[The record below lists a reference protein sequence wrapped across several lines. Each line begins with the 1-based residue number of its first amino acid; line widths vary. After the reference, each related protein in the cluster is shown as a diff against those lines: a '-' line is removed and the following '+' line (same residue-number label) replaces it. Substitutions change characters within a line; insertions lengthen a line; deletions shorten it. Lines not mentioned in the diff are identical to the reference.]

1 MQRTRLLLNTDDEI
15 GLLSHTPLEQVLSG
29 YHSDFNDT
37 LSLIEEDAIDITI
50 TLKRLYQLFSSS
62 LEQKDLRF
70 LTIEYTSVFP
80 HDDFINY
87 VITLESDFTI
97 RFTIHDGELISVR
110 LKDRL
115 VELYFFRVSQ
125 RDWISNTHSPN
136 SQDILYFLL
145 QHYIITQAIR
155 RGLIRAPAYG
165 ADALIKEIDELFDK
179 IKNVYPEE
187 SEDYI
192 NFIGDHL
199 KICMAYRGDM
209 DIKIGYDTHEY
220 RITDPTIVDKSVS
233 QNNCTQLGCK
243 EVPFGH
249 ASNLYIANNDNRV
262 LAYDDDEVVDLVY
275 KIFLVDDEGHYA
287 MLSKH
292 RVSPELCEVMASNVD
307 TLLFKAITGFTIT
320 PYFTFL
326 TSTRHTRIN

>member
-1 MQRTRLLLNTDDEI
+1 MQRTRLLLDTNDEI

-50 TLKRLYQLFSSS
+50 TLKRLYQMFSTS
-62 LEQKDLRF
+62 LEQKDLKF
-70 LTIEYTSVFP
+70 LTVEYSSTFP

-97 RFTIHDGELISVR
+97 RFTICRGELISVR

-115 VELYFFRVSQ
+115 VELYFFRTSKE
-125 RDWISNTHSPN
+125 DWISNTHSPN

-155 RGLIRAPAYG
+155 RGLIRAPAH
-165 ADALIKEIDELFDK
+165 DTTVLIKEIVDLFDK

-192 NFIGDHL
+192 DFIGNHL
-199 KICMAYRGDM
+199 KICMTYRGDM
-209 DIKIGYDTHEY
+209 GIKIKYDTHEY
-220 RITDPTIVDKSVS
+220 RIKNKSVS
-233 QNNCTQLGCK
+233 QNNLIEIGCK

-262 LAYDDDEVVDLVY
+262 LAYDDDEVVDLIY

>member
-1 MQRTRLLLNTDDEI
+1 MQRTRLLLNTNDEI

-29 YHSDFNDT
+29 YYSDFNDT

-115 VELYFFRVSQ
+115 VELYFFRTSKE
-125 RDWISNTHSPN
+125 DWISNTHSPN

-145 QHYIITQAIR
+145 QHHIITQAIR
-155 RGLIRAPAYG
+155 RGLIRAPAY
-165 ADALIKEIDELFDK
+165 DTTVLIKEIDELFDN
-179 IKNVYPEE
+179 IKRVYPRE

-192 NFIGDHL
+192 DFIGNHL

-209 DIKIGYDTHEY
+209 KIKIEYDRHEY
-220 RITDPTIVDKSVS
+220 HTTDKSVS
-233 QNNCTQLGCK
+233 PNNCTQIGCE

-249 ASNLYIANNDNRV
+249 TSNLYIANNDNRV
-262 LAYDDDEVVDLVY
+262 LCYDDDEVVDLVY
-275 KIFLVDDEGHYA
+275 IIFLVDDEGNYTK
-287 MLSKH
+287 LSKH

-307 TLLFKAITGFTIT
+307 TILFKAITGFTIT
-320 PYFTFL
+320 PYFTF
-326 TSTRHTRIN
+326 

>member
-1 MQRTRLLLNTDDEI
+1 MQRTRLLLNTNDEI

-29 YHSDFNDT
+29 YYSDFNDT

-97 RFTIHDGELISVR
+97 RFTIHEGELISVR

-115 VELYFFRVSQ
+115 VELYFFRVSKE
-125 RDWISNTHSPN
+125 DWVSNTHSPN
-136 SQDILYFLL
+136 SQDILYFLM
-145 QHYIITQAIR
+145 QHHVITQAIR
-155 RGLIRAPAYG
+155 RGLVRAPAY
-165 ADALIKEIDELFDK
+165 DTTVLIKEINELFDK

-192 NFIGDHL
+192 DFIGNHL
-199 KICMAYRGDM
+199 KICMTYRGDM
-209 DIKIGYDTHEY
+209 GIKIKYDTHEY
-220 RITDPTIVDKSVS
+220 RIKNKSVS
-233 QNNCTQLGCK
+233 QNNLIEIGCK

-275 KIFLVDDEGHYA
+275 KIFLVDDEDHYA

-307 TLLFKAITGFTIT
+307 TLLFKAITGFIIN

>member
-1 MQRTRLLLNTDDEI
+1 MQRTRLLLDTDDEI
-15 GLLSHTPLEQVLSG
+15 GLLSRSTLEQVLSG
-29 YHSDFNDT
+29 YYSDFNDT

-145 QHYIITQAIR
+145 QHYIVTQAIR
-155 RGLIRAPAYG
+155 RGLVRAPAY
-165 ADALIKEIDELFDK
+165 DTTVLIKEIDELFDN

-192 NFIGDHL
+192 DFIGNHL
-199 KICMAYRGDM
+199 KICMVHRGDM
-209 DIKIGYDTHEY
+209 KIKIEYDTHEY

-233 QNNCTQLGCK
+233 QNNLIEIGCK

-249 ASNLYIANNDNRV
+249 ASNLYISNNDNRV
-262 LAYDDDEVVDLVY
+262 LVYDDDEVVDLVY
-275 KIFLVDDEGHYA
+275 KIFLVDDDDNYA

-307 TLLFKAITGFTIT
+307 TILFKAITGFTIN
-320 PYFTFL
+320 PYFTFR
-326 TSTRHTRIN
+326 SCTRHTRIN

>member
-1 MQRTRLLLNTDDEI
+1 MQRTRLLLNTNDEI

-50 TLKRLYQLFSSS
+50 TLKRLYQMFSSS
-62 LEQKDLRF
+62 LEQKDLKF
-70 LTIEYTSVFP
+70 LTVEYTATFP
-80 HDDFINY
+80 HDAFINY

-97 RFTIHDGELISVR
+97 RFTIHQGELISIR

-115 VELYFFRVSQ
+115 VELYFFRVSED
-125 RDWISNTHSPN
+125 DWVSNIHSRN

-145 QHYIITQAIR
+145 QHHVITQAIR
-155 RGLIRAPAYG
+155 RGLIRSPAYDTG
-165 ADALIKEIDELFDK
+165 ILIKEIDEIFDN

-192 NFIGDHL
+192 DFIGNHL
-199 KICMAYRGDM
+199 KICMAYRHDM
-209 DIKIGYDTHEY
+209 NIKIEYDHHEY
-220 RITDPTIVDKSVS
+220 RITDKSVS
-233 QNNCTQLGCK
+233 PNNCTSIGCI
-243 EVPFGH
+243 ENPFGRN
-249 ASNLYIANNDNRV
+249 SNLYIANNDNRV
-262 LAYDDDEVVDLVY
+262 LSYDDDEVVDLVY
-275 KIFLVDDEGHYA
+275 KIFLVDDDNNYT

-292 RVSPELCEVMASNVD
+292 RVNPELCKVMASNVD

-320 PYFTFL
+320 PYFTF
-326 TSTRHTRIN
+326 

>member
-1 MQRTRLLLNTDDEI
+1 M
-15 GLLSHTPLEQVLSG
+15 
-29 YHSDFNDT
+29 
-37 LSLIEEDAIDITI
+37 
-50 TLKRLYQLFSSS
+50 
-62 LEQKDLRF
+62 
-70 LTIEYTSVFP
+70 
-80 HDDFINY
+80 
-87 VITLESDFTI
+87 ITLESDFTL
-97 RFTIHDGELISVR
+97 RFTVCRGELISVR

-115 VELYFFRVSQ
+115 VELYFFRVSKE
-125 RDWISNTHSPN
+125 DWISNTHSPN

-209 DIKIGYDTHEY
+209 EIKIKYDVHEY
-220 RITDPTIVDKSVS
+220 RITNKSVS
-233 QNNCTQLGCK
+233 QNNLIEIGCK

>member
-1 MQRTRLLLNTDDEI
+1 MQRTRLLLDTNDEI
-15 GLLSHTPLEQVLSG
+15 GLLSHTPLEQVISG
-29 YHSDFNDT
+29 YYSDFNDT

-50 TLKRLYQLFSSS
+50 TLKRLYQMFSSS

-125 RDWISNTHSPN
+125 RDWVSNTHSPN

-145 QHYIITQAIR
+145 QHHIITQAIR
-155 RGLIRAPAYG
+155 RGLIRAPTYG
-165 ADALIKEIDELFDK
+165 TDALIKEIDELFDK
-179 IKNVYPEE
+179 IKNVYQEE
-187 SEDYI
+187 SEDHI

-209 DIKIGYDTHEY
+209 DIKIKYDIHEY
-220 RITDPTIVDKSVS
+220 RITNKSVS
-233 QNNCTQLGCK
+233 QNNLIEIGCK

-307 TLLFKAITGFTIT
+307 TLLFKAITGFTIN

-326 TSTRHTRIN
+326 TSTRHTRIK

>member
-1 MQRTRLLLNTDDEI
+1 MQRTRLLLDTDDEI

-70 LTIEYTSVFP
+70 LTIEYSATFP

-87 VITLESDFTI
+87 VITLESDFTL
-97 RFTIHDGELISVR
+97 RFTIHEGEIISVR

-125 RDWISNTHSPN
+125 RDWVSNTHSPN

-145 QHYIITQAIR
+145 QHHAITQAIR
-155 RGLIRAPAYG
+155 RGLIRAPAYDTG
-165 ADALIKEIDELFDK
+165 ILIKEIDEIFDN
-179 IKNVYPEE
+179 IKNVYPGE

-192 NFIGDHL
+192 DFIGNHL
-199 KICMAYRGDM
+199 KACMCYRGDM
-209 DIKIGYDTHEY
+209 KIKIRNDVHEY
-220 RITDPTIVDKSVS
+220 HITDKSVS
-233 QNNCTQLGCK
+233 QNNLIEIGCK

-249 ASNLYIANNDNRV
+249 ASNLYIVNNDNRV
-262 LAYDDDEVVDLVY
+262 LAYDDDEVVDLIY
-275 KIFLVDDEGHYA
+275 KIFLVDDEDHYA

-307 TLLFKAITGFTIT
+307 TLLFKAITGFTIN
-320 PYFTFL
+320 PYFTFR
-326 TSTRHTRIN
+326 SCTRYTRIN

>member
-1 MQRTRLLLNTDDEI
+1 MQRTRLLLDTDDEI

-29 YHSDFNDT
+29 YYSDFNDT

-50 TLKRLYQLFSSS
+50 TLKRLYQLFSAS

-80 HDDFINY
+80 HDEFINY
-87 VITLESDFTI
+87 VITIESDFAI
-97 RFTIHDGELISVR
+97 RFSIHEGELISVR

-115 VELYFFRVSQ
+115 VELYFFRVSKE
-125 RDWISNTHSPN
+125 DWVSNTHSPN
-136 SQDILYFLL
+136 SQDILYFLI
-145 QHYIITQAIR
+145 QHHVITQAIR

-179 IKNVYPEE
+179 IKNVYLEE

-192 NFIGDHL
+192 NFIGNHL
-199 KICMAYRGDM
+199 KICMTYRGDM
-209 DIKIGYDTHEY
+209 GIKIKYDTHEY
-220 RITDPTIVDKSVS
+220 RITNKFVS
-233 QNNCTQLGCK
+233 QNNLIEIGCK

-275 KIFLVDDEGHYA
+275 KIFLVDNDGSYA

-307 TLLFKAITGFTIT
+307 TVLFKAITGFTIT
-320 PYFTFL
+320 PYFTF
-326 TSTRHTRIN
+326 

>member
-1 MQRTRLLLNTDDEI
+1 MQRTRLLLDTDDEI

-29 YHSDFNDT
+29 YYSDFNDT

-97 RFTIHDGELISVR
+97 RFTICRGELISIR

-115 VELYFFRVSQ
+115 VELYFFRVSED
-125 RDWISNTHSPN
+125 DWVSNIHSRN

-145 QHYIITQAIR
+145 QHHVITQAIR
-155 RGLIRAPAYG
+155 RGLIRSPAYDTG
-165 ADALIKEIDELFDK
+165 ILIKEIDEIFDN

-192 NFIGDHL
+192 DFIGNHL

-209 DIKIGYDTHEY
+209 DIKIKYDRHEY
-220 RITDPTIVDKSVS
+220 HITDKSVS
-233 QNNCTQLGCK
+233 QNNLIEIGCK
-243 EVPFGH
+243 EIPFGRD
-249 ASNLYIANNDNRV
+249 STLYITNNDNRA
-262 LAYDDDEVVDLVY
+262 LSYDDDEVVDLVY
-275 KIFLVDDEGHYA
+275 KIFLVDDDNNYT

-292 RVSPELCEVMASNVD
+292 RVNPELCKVMASNVD

-320 PYFTFL
+320 PYFTF
-326 TSTRHTRIN
+326 

>member
-1 MQRTRLLLNTDDEI
+1 MQRTRLLLDTNDEI
-15 GLLSHTPLEQVLSG
+15 GLLSHTPLEQVISG
-29 YHSDFNDT
+29 YYSDFNDT

-70 LTIEYTSVFP
+70 LTIEYSATFP
-80 HDDFINY
+80 HDAFINY

-97 RFTIHDGELISVR
+97 RFTIRHDELISVR

-125 RDWISNTHSPN
+125 RDWVSNTHSHN

-145 QHYIITQAIR
+145 QHHIITQAIR
-155 RGLIRAPAYG
+155 RGLVRAPAY
-165 ADALIKEIDELFDK
+165 DTTVLIKEIDELFDK

-192 NFIGDHL
+192 DFIGNHL

-209 DIKIGYDTHEY
+209 DIKIKYDIHEY
-220 RITDPTIVDKSVS
+220 RIKNKSVS
-233 QNNCTQLGCK
+233 QNNLIEIGCK

-249 ASNLYIANNDNRV
+249 DSTLYIANNDNRV
-262 LAYDDDEVVDLVY
+262 LCYDDDDIVDLIY
-275 KIFLVDDEGHYA
+275 IIYLVDDEGNYTK
-287 MLSKH
+287 LSKH

-307 TLLFKAITGFTIT
+307 TLLFKAITGFTIN
-320 PYFTFL
+320 PYFTFR
-326 TSTRHTRIN
+326 SCTRHTRIN

>member
-1 MQRTRLLLNTDDEI
+1 MQRTRLLLNTNDEI

-29 YHSDFNDT
+29 YYSDFNDT

-97 RFTIHDGELISVR
+97 RFTIHEGELISVR

-115 VELYFFRVSQ
+115 VELYFFRVSKE
-125 RDWISNTHSPN
+125 DWVSNTHSPN
-136 SQDILYFLL
+136 SQDILYFLM
-145 QHYIITQAIR
+145 QHHVITQAIR
-155 RGLIRAPAYG
+155 RGLVRAPAY
-165 ADALIKEIDELFDK
+165 DTTVLIKEINELFDK

-192 NFIGDHL
+192 DFIGNHL
-199 KICMAYRGDM
+199 KICMTYRGDM
-209 DIKIGYDTHEY
+209 GIKIKYDTHEY
-220 RITDPTIVDKSVS
+220 RIKNKSVS
-233 QNNCTQLGCK
+233 QNNLIEIGCK

-307 TLLFKAITGFTIT
+307 TILFKAITGFIIN

>member
-1 MQRTRLLLNTDDEI
+1 MQRTRLLLDTNDEI

-29 YHSDFNDT
+29 YRSDFNDT

-50 TLKRLYQLFSSS
+50 TLKRLYQMFSTS

-70 LTIEYTSVFP
+70 LTVEYSATFP
-80 HDDFINY
+80 HDAFINY

-97 RFTIHDGELISVR
+97 RFTIHEGELISVR

-125 RDWISNTHSPN
+125 RDWVSNTHSPN

-145 QHYIITQAIR
+145 QHHAITQAIR
-155 RGLIRAPAYG
+155 RGLIRAPAYDTG
-165 ADALIKEIDELFDK
+165 ILIKEIDEIFDN

-192 NFIGDHL
+192 DFIGNHL
-199 KICMAYRGDM
+199 KVCMCYRGDM
-209 DIKIGYDTHEY
+209 KIKIKDDIHEY
-220 RITDPTIVDKSVS
+220 HITDKSVS
-233 QNNCTQLGCK
+233 KNNCTKIGG
-243 EVPFGH
+243 EGIPFGPD
-249 ASNLYIANNDNRV
+249 STLYIANNDNRV
-262 LAYDDDEVVDLVY
+262 LSYDDDEVVDIVY
-275 KIFLVDDEGHYA
+275 KIFLIDDNNYYTR
-287 MLSKH
+287 LSKH
-292 RVSPELCEVMASNVD
+292 RVNPELCKVMASNVD

-320 PYFTFL
+320 PYFTF
-326 TSTRHTRIN
+326 

>member
-1 MQRTRLLLNTDDEI
+1 MQRTRLLLDTDDEI

-29 YHSDFNDT
+29 YYSDFNDT
-37 LSLIEEDAIDITI
+37 LSLIEEDAVDITI
-50 TLKRLYQLFSSS
+50 TLKRLYQMFSSS
-62 LEQKDLRF
+62 LEQKDLKF
-70 LTIEYTSVFP
+70 LTVEYSATFP
-80 HDDFINY
+80 HDAFINY

-97 RFTIHDGELISVR
+97 RFTISHGELISAR

-115 VELYFFRVSQ
+115 VELYFFRVSKE
-125 RDWISNTHSPN
+125 DWVSNIHSPN

-145 QHYIITQAIR
+145 QHHVITQAIR
-155 RGLIRAPAYG
+155 RGLIRAPAYDTG
-165 ADALIKEIDELFDK
+165 VLIEEIDELFDK

-192 NFIGDHL
+192 DFIGDHL
-199 KICMAYRGDM
+199 KICMTYRGDM
-209 DIKIGYDTHEY
+209 GIKIKYDTHEY
-220 RITDPTIVDKSVS
+220 RIKNKSVS
-233 QNNCTQLGCK
+233 QNNLIEIGCK

-275 KIFLVDDEGHYA
+275 KIFLEDDEGHYA

-292 RVSPELCEVMASNVD
+292 RVSPELCEVMASNID
-307 TLLFKAITGFTIT
+307 TLLFKAITGFTIN

>member
-1 MQRTRLLLNTDDEI
+1 MQRTRLLLDTNDEI
-15 GLLSHTPLEQVLSG
+15 GLLSHTPLEQVISG
-29 YHSDFNDT
+29 YYSDFNDT

-70 LTIEYTSVFP
+70 LTIEYSATFP
-80 HDDFINY
+80 HDAFINY

-97 RFTIHDGELISVR
+97 RFTIRHDELISVR

-125 RDWISNTHSPN
+125 RDWVSNTHSPN

-145 QHYIITQAIR
+145 QHHIITQAIR
-155 RGLIRAPAYG
+155 RGLVRAPAY
-165 ADALIKEIDELFDK
+165 DTTVLIKEIDELFDK

-192 NFIGDHL
+192 DFIGNHL

-209 DIKIGYDTHEY
+209 DIKIKYDIHEY
-220 RITDPTIVDKSVS
+220 RIKNKSVS
-233 QNNCTQLGCK
+233 QNNLIEIGCK

-249 ASNLYIANNDNRV
+249 DSTLYIANNDNRV
-262 LAYDDDEVVDLVY
+262 LCYDDDDIVDLIY
-275 KIFLVDDEGHYA
+275 IIYLVDDEGNYTK
-287 MLSKH
+287 LSKH

-307 TLLFKAITGFTIT
+307 TLLFKAITGFTIN
-320 PYFTFL
+320 PYFTFR
-326 TSTRHTRIN
+326 SCTRHTRIN

>member
-15 GLLSHTPLEQVLSG
+15 GLLSHTPLEQVISG
-29 YHSDFNDT
+29 YYSDFNDT
-37 LSLIEEDAIDITI
+37 LSLIEEDAVDITI

-62 LEQKDLRF
+62 LEQKDLKF
-70 LTIEYTSVFP
+70 LTVEYSATFP
-80 HDDFINY
+80 HDAFINY

-115 VELYFFRVSQ
+115 VELYFFRTSKE
-125 RDWISNTHSPN
+125 DWVSNTHSPN

-145 QHYIITQAIR
+145 QHHIITQAIR
-155 RGLIRAPAYG
+155 RGLVRAPAYG

-192 NFIGDHL
+192 DFIGDHL
-199 KICMAYRGDM
+199 KICMTYRGDM
-209 DIKIGYDTHEY
+209 GIKIKYDTHEY
-220 RITDPTIVDKSVS
+220 RITNKSVS
-233 QNNCTQLGCK
+233 QNNLIEIGCK

-275 KIFLVDDEGHYA
+275 KIFLEDDEGHYA

-292 RVSPELCEVMASNVD
+292 RVNPELCKVMASNVD
-307 TLLFKAITGFTIT
+307 TILFKAITGFTIT
-320 PYFTFL
+320 PYFTF
-326 TSTRHTRIN
+326 

>member
-1 MQRTRLLLNTDDEI
+1 MQITRLLLDTNDEI

-29 YHSDFNDT
+29 YYSDFNDT

-50 TLKRLYQLFSSS
+50 TLKRLYQMFSSS
-62 LEQKDLRF
+62 LEQKDLKF
-70 LTIEYTSVFP
+70 LTVEYSATFP
-80 HDDFINY
+80 HDAFINY

-97 RFTIHDGELISVR
+97 RFTIHEGELISVR

-115 VELYFFRVSQ
+115 VELYFFRVSED
-125 RDWISNTHSPN
+125 DWVSNIHSRN

-145 QHYIITQAIR
+145 QHHVITQAISK
-155 RGLIRAPAYG
+155 GLIRAPAYDTG
-165 ADALIKEIDELFDK
+165 VLIKEIDEIFDN

-192 NFIGDHL
+192 DFIGNHL

-209 DIKIGYDTHEY
+209 KIKIKYDVHEY
-220 RITDPTIVDKSVS
+220 RITNKSVS
-233 QNNCTQLGCK
+233 QNNLIEIGCK

-320 PYFTFL
+320 PYFTF
-326 TSTRHTRIN
+326 

>member
-1 MQRTRLLLNTDDEI
+1 MQRTRLLLDTDDEI
-15 GLLSHTPLEQVLSG
+15 GLLSYTPLEQVLSG
-29 YHSDFNDT
+29 YYSDFNDT

-115 VELYFFRVSQ
+115 VELYFFRTSKE
-125 RDWISNTHSPN
+125 DWISNTHSPN

-145 QHYIITQAIR
+145 QHHIITQAIR
-155 RGLIRAPAYG
+155 RGLVRAPAY
-165 ADALIKEIDELFDK
+165 DTTVLIKEINELFDK

-192 NFIGDHL
+192 DFIGNHL

-209 DIKIGYDTHEY
+209 EIKIKYDAHEY
-220 RITDPTIVDKSVS
+220 RITNKSVS
-233 QNNCTQLGCK
+233 QNNLIEIGCK

-262 LAYDDDEVVDLVY
+262 LCYDDDEVVDLVY
-275 KIFLVDDEGHYA
+275 IIYLVDDEGNYA
-287 MLSKH
+287 KLSKH

-307 TLLFKAITGFTIT
+307 TLLFKAIAGFTIN
-320 PYFTFL
+320 PYFTFR
-326 TSTRHTRIN
+326 SCTRYTRIN

>member
-1 MQRTRLLLNTDDEI
+1 MQRTRLLLDTNDEI

-29 YHSDFNDT
+29 YYSDFNDT

-115 VELYFFRVSQ
+115 VELYFFRVSKE
-125 RDWISNTHSPN
+125 DWVSNTHSPN

-145 QHYIITQAIR
+145 QHHIITQAIR
-155 RGLIRAPAYG
+155 RGLIRAPAH
-165 ADALIKEIDELFDK
+165 DTTVLIKEIDELFDK
-179 IKNVYPEE
+179 IKNVYPDE

-192 NFIGDHL
+192 DFIGNHL
-199 KICMAYRGDM
+199 KICMTYRGDM
-209 DIKIGYDTHEY
+209 GIKIKYDTHEY
-220 RITDPTIVDKSVS
+220 RIKNKSVS
-233 QNNCTQLGCK
+233 QNNLIEIGCK
-243 EVPFGH
+243 EVPFGR
-249 ASNLYIANNDNRV
+249 SSMMYIANNDNRV

-275 KIFLVDDEGHYA
+275 KIFLEDDEGHYA

-292 RVSPELCEVMASNVD
+292 RVSPELCEVMASNID
-307 TLLFKAITGFTIT
+307 TLLFKAITGFTIN